1 MLINFE
7 NMVTLQEIKVFVN
20 EIAEGYNPEK
30 VYLFGSY
37 ANDTA
42 DEDSDIDLF
51 IVKNTN
57 VKKAERNIQVREAIK
72 TYPYVGMDII
82 VYTPEELWAGMKDIV
97 NIGKEAIKTGK
108 LLYERV

>member
-1 MLINFE
+1 
-7 NMVTLQEIKVFVN
+7 MVTLSEIQAFVN
-20 EIAEGYNPEK
+20 EIAEGYHPEK

-37 ANDTA
+37 ANNTA
-42 DEDSDIDLF
+42 NDDSDIDLF
-51 IVKNTN
+51 IIKSTN
-57 VKKAERNIQVREAIK
+57 AKKAKRNIQVREAIK

-82 VYTPEELWAGMKDIV
+82 VYTPEELKSGMQDIV